1 MKRGGRLI
9 GAAARA
15 RLIAAL
21 GALGALAVP
30 VGAGCGGGD
39 SLVLIGGE
47 RVDSALIDRDPI
59 ALLPGGIVMLGY
71 LDAAQMFSTG
81 VGAEVDQIVKGL
93 LPIGPESN
101 FVPSRD
107 VARVYGGLYAMQGAD
122 FCAILQGNF
131 DPDAIRRSAD
141 MRAVTVAGAPLV
153 KSRYA
158 GNDLYTAGNIGF
170 VVLTPHTL
178 LTGNETGM
186 RRALD
191 RLRGGKLE
199 RSIPAWMIDLAGTRG
214 ASFALA
220 GDLATQAAVASAS
233 QQIPFLAGLQYVRV
247 TGNFQ
252 PPGLNLAGAFTYTD
266 PQAAANGAVALRNLE
281 GIARVANFLTTWGFG
296 SVPPMQVA
304 QSQND
309 VAFTLPMS
317 DGTVRSLLRMGADTI
332 QRLAA
337 AR

>member
-1 MKRGGRLI
+1 
-9 GAAARA
+9 
-15 RLIAAL
+15 
-21 GALGALAVP
+21 
-30 VGAGCGGGD
+30 
-39 SLVLIGGE
+39 
-47 RVDSALIDRDPI
+47 
-59 ALLPGGIVMLGY
+59 
-71 LDAAQMFSTG
+71 QMFSTG

-158 GNDLYTAGNIGF
+158 GTDLYAAGNIGF
-170 VVLTPHTL
+170 VVLAPHTL

-233 QQIPFLAGLQYVRV
+233 QQIP
-247 TGNFQ
+247 
-252 PPGLNLAGAFTYTD
+252 
-266 PQAAANGAVALRNLE
+266 
-281 GIARVANFLTTWGFG
+281 
-296 SVPPMQVA
+296 
-304 QSQND
+304 
-309 VAFTLPMS
+309 
-317 DGTVRSLLRMGADTI
+317 
-332 QRLAA
+332 
-337 AR
+337 